1 MLVVTVV
8 VVVLLVTESRFD
20 LKFELISSEQ
30 WVSVDTELSAGLCER
45 KGEAEGERVGEG
57 KS

>member
-1 MLVVTVV
+1 MLVVIVV

-30 WVSVDTELSAGLCER
+30 WVSVDTEL
-45 KGEAEGERVGEG
+45 KF
-57 KS
+57 